1 MITKMFPVFKH
12 MRESSLDARQF
23 FISGNQ
29 ASLENK
35 LERALDF
42 LSQSVNVSMQI
53 CGPMQSDVAQ
63 CIIKMAAIHFKTD
76 DVL

>member
-42 LSQSVNVSMQI
+42 LSQSVNVSM
-53 CGPMQSDVAQ
+53 
-63 CIIKMAAIHFKTD
+63 
-76 DVL
+76 

>member
-1 MITKMFPVFKH
+1 MSLTEADLTSNYKYLPFSIQMVAKMFPVFKH

-29 ASLENK
+29 ASLEGK

-42 LSQSVNVSMQI
+42 LSQSVNVSM
-53 CGPMQSDVAQ
+53 
-63 CIIKMAAIHFKTD
+63 
-76 DVL
+76 